1 MTDSRDRPVRI
12 TDHESLL
19 DALCLAMAHK
29 GRDAAFTVDFSA
41 CTSAKI
47 RLHYEGTQFH
57 ASLTPSAMKG
67 IIELQASLHRS
78 VAAILRDDADIRK
91 LTDAQRRA
99 TEMTFS
105 VKDGSSETE
114 TDGKGILVAL
124 ERAISTMSDNH
135 KLIALLVL
143 GAMYFGTPAITKYL
157 ADENLLQD
165 KIETMQHEER
175 GQKLLAESILLSSAA
190 ARVHDQALV
199 GYDAVIRNSGD
210 VSSLSVQGAEVTRE
224 QIDRIK
230 TSTRRS
236 AKLISFKRSFE
247 IRLVDPTSTD
257 GFTVTVRVPQS
268 GKIFKA
274 IIYDSLASD
283 ATRATIKNA
292 EWKKREVFLEIT
304 ARQIGDDIVDARI
317 ISAKPIKPKNLAI
330 SRHIKLAKL
339 APVSS

>member
-1 MTDSRDRPVRI
+1 
-12 TDHESLL
+12 
-19 DALCLAMAHK
+19 
-29 GRDAAFTVDFSA
+29 
-41 CTSAKI
+41 
-47 RLHYEGTQFH
+47 
-57 ASLTPSAMKG
+57 
-67 IIELQASLHRS
+67 
-78 VAAILRDDADIRK
+78 
-91 LTDAQRRA
+91 
-99 TEMTFS
+99 
-105 VKDGSSETE
+105 
-114 TDGKGILVAL
+114 
-124 ERAISTMSDNH
+124 
-135 KLIALLVL
+135 
-143 GAMYFGTPAITKYL
+143 
-157 ADENLLQD
+157 
-165 KIETMQHEER
+165 MQHEER

-210 VSSLSVQGAEVTRE
+210 VSSLSVQGAEVPRD

-304 ARQIGDDIVDARI
+304 ARQIGDDIVDA
-317 ISAKPIKPKNLAI
+317 
-330 SRHIKLAKL
+330 
-339 APVSS
+339 